1 MDYFNGYDD
10 YLVIGAARSGIACAR
25 FLAQRGKRVTL
36 SDSKTLEKLLSE
48 EDYGLGEIKDD
59 NRISFIFGRNP
70 SDEEV
75 RSSGLVIL
83 SPGVPP
89 DIRPC
94 TVADDA
100 GIKVI
105 SEVEFAVSF
114 FRGDIVAITGT
125 NGKTTTTY
133 LTCALINAAGR
144 KSFECGNIGFPFI
157 DYADEPADSVASLE
171 ISSFQLSMLEYM
183 KPRVA
188 VITNITP
195 DHLDRHKTMENYI
208 DAKAAVFRNMDEGT
222 LILNM
227 DDETVRNLASRARCT
242 VKYFSLVRKDTEA
255 YLDDEG
261 YICLKG
267 PGRILPASELK
278 ILGPHNI
285 ANAMCALL
293 CAAEYTDDF
302 TDVAKALREFS
313 PVEHRVEFVRELDGV
328 RYINDSKG
336 TNPDATITAINS
348 FDCPLLMILGGYDKK
363 SDYNEMFDLM
373 EKKNIRHMF
382 VLGVTAEDI
391 IACAE
396 KHGMHNYTR
405 VQSLKEA
412 VTLSRKTAEP
422 GDVVLLSPACAS
434 WDMFDN
440 FEQRGRLFK
449 DYVRE
454 L

>member
-1 MDYFNGYDD
+1 MDYFNGYDN

-25 FLAQRGKRVTL
+25 FLAERGKKVKLT
-36 SDSKTLEKLLSE
+36 DSKSLEKLLSE
-48 EDYGLGEIKDD
+48 EDYGLAGIKDD
-59 NRISFIFGRNP
+59 PRIDFVFGRNP

-75 RSSGLVIL
+75 ARSGLVIL

-89 DIRPC
+89 DIRAC
-94 TVADDA
+94 VCAA
-100 GIKVI
+100 EHGIEVI

-114 FRGDIVAITGT
+114 FKGDIVAITGT

-144 KSFECGNIGFPFI
+144 HCFEAGNIGYPFI
-157 DYADEPADSVASLE
+157 DHAGESADSVAALE
-171 ISSFQLSMLEYM
+171 ISSFQLSMLKYM
-183 KPRVA
+183 KPKAA

-208 DAKAAVFRNMDEGT
+208 AAKANVFANMDEGT
-222 LILNM
+222 LILNY
-227 DDETVRNLASRARCT
+227 DDETVRNLASKARCD
-242 VKYFSLVRKDTEA
+242 VKYFSLKSRDTDA
-255 YLDDEG
+255 YLEDG
-261 YICLKG
+261 WICLKG
-267 PGRILPASELK
+267 IGRVAEASKLK

-293 CAAEYTDDF
+293 CAAVYTDDM
-302 TDVAKALREFS
+302 TKVSEALVAFS

-348 FDCPLLMILGGYDKK
+348 FECPLIMILGGYDKK

-373 EKKNIRHMF
+373 QTKDIKHMF
-382 VLGVTAEDI
+382 IMGVTAEDI
-391 IACAE
+391 IAVAE
-396 KHGMHNYTR
+396 KHGMKNYTR
-405 VQSLKEA
+405 VESLREA
-412 VTLSRKTAEP
+412 VEKSRQTASS

-449 DYVRE
+449 EYVNE

>member
-1 MDYFNGYDD
+1 MDYLNGYAS
-10 YLVIGAARSGIACAR
+10 YLVIGAARSGVSSAR
-25 FLAQRGKRVTL
+25 FLAEKGKKVTL
-36 SDSKTLEKLLSE
+36 SDSKTLEKLLAE
-48 EDYGLGEIKDD
+48 EDYGLPAIKDD
-59 NRISFIFGRNP
+59 PRINFIFGRNP

-75 RSSGLVIL
+75 LASDMIIL

-89 DIRPC
+89 EIRP
-94 TVADDA
+94 VKLAVEN

-105 SEVEFAVSF
+105 SEVEFANSF
-114 FRGDIVAITGT
+114 YKGDIVAITGT

-133 LTCALINAAGR
+133 LTCALINAAGKR
-144 KSFECGNIGFPFI
+144 SFECGNIGFPFI
-157 DYADEPADSVASLE
+157 DHAEEAEDTVASLE

-183 KPRVA
+183 CPKAA

-208 DAKAAVFRNMDEGT
+208 DAKAAVFRNMKDGT
-222 LILNM
+222 LILNY
-227 DDETVRNLASRARCT
+227 DDETVKGLASRAQCR
-242 VKYFSLVRKDTEA
+242 VKYFSLVSRDTDA
-255 YLDDEG
+255 YLEDG

-267 PGRILPASELK
+267 IGRIAAAKDLK

-302 TDVAKALREFS
+302 TEVAKALVNFT
-313 PVEHRVEFVRELDGV
+313 PVEHRVEFVRDLNGV

-348 FDCPLLMILGGYDKK
+348 FEAPLIMILGGYDKK
-363 SDYNEMFDLM
+363 SSYDEMFDLM
-373 EKKNIRHMF
+373 EKKDIKQML

-396 KHGMHNYTR
+396 KHGMTNYTR
-405 VQSLKEA
+405 VSGLKEA
-412 VTLSRKTAEP
+412 VDEAYRIASD

-449 DYVRE
+449 EYVRA